1 MLNFEMLP
9 AHFSFTYFYVTDEI
23 TLFAIFYQCFI
34 GKELSEFYFRCIS
47 TVIQKSA
54 FFIEQYGVF
63 SGGVGCCVC
72 AAGLSETLS
81 LWPYHRP
88 HLSHLEK
95 SNFRNPNLV
104 TFCLCIYLINPF
116 NLVILK

>member
-63 SGGVGCCVC
+63 SGGWVAVYVPLASQKPFLCGHIID
-72 AAGLSETLS
+72 
-81 LWPYHRP
+81 PI
-88 HLSHLEK
+88 
-95 SNFRNPNLV
+95 LV
-104 TFCLCIYLINPF
+104 TWKK
-116 NLVILK
+116 VIFAIPT

>member
-9 AHFSFTYFYVTDEI
+9 APVSFTYSYVTDEI
-23 TLFAIFYQCFI
+23 TLFAIFYKCFI

-54 FFIEQYGVF
+54 FFIERYGVF
-63 SGGVGCCVC
+63 SGGVLGMCRWP
-72 AAGLSETLS
+72 LRN

-88 HLSHLEK
+88 HLSH
-95 SNFRNPNLV
+95 F
-104 TFCLCIYLINPF
+104 
-116 NLVILK
+116 